1 MRKWSAWD
9 STPVPKEMI
18 NLLVA
23 PPPIVGKLADKCI
36 SRGGKIVA

>member
-23 PPPIVGKLADKCI
+23 PPIVGKLADKCI
-36 SRGGKIVA
+36 SHGGKIVA